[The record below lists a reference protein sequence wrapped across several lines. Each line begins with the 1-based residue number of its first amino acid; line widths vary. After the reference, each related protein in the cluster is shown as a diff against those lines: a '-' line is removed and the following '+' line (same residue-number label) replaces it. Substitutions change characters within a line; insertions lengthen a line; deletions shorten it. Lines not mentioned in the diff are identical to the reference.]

1 MTGVTVRRLAA
12 VLVTA
17 GVLAACGA
25 ESGTSESGKQAEA
38 SGSDVRIERCG
49 ENIRLERPASRAVT
63 LNQHATELVLAM
75 GLGDRLIGSSLLDNP
90 VRADLKS
97 AYGKVPVLSQKAY
110 PSKETLIGLGP
121 DVLIGGFG
129 PTFSE
134 ANGLPPDQFRSAGIG
149 LFTIQCKGQKLTFTS
164 LIETVTA
171 LGTLFG
177 EPDAAR
183 KLNARL
189 TEQWEEV
196 KAQVKGA
203 DPVDVLVFDSGQT
216 APTVA
221 GGQGL
226 ANTLVTTAGG
236 RNVFSDLKSD
246 WGEGSW
252 DEVVRRDPDVI
263 LVVDY
268 FTAGNT
274 ARDKI
279 KQLRSD
285 PVLRDV
291 TAVKENRFLVV
302 GLTGLGALSPRNP
315 EVAADI
321 ADELHPQ
328 G

>member
-1 MTGVTVRRLAA
+1 MAGVAVGRLTA
-12 VLVTA
+12 VLVAA
-17 GVLAACGA
+17 GLLAACGA
-25 ESGTSESGKQAEA
+25 QTGTDARAGKAGA
-38 SGSDVRIERCG
+38 SGSPVRIERCG
-49 ENIRLERPASRAVT
+49 ERIRLERPASHAVT

-90 VRADLKS
+90 VRADLKA
-97 AYGKVPVLSQKAY
+97 AYDKVPVLSEKAY

-134 ANGLPPDQFRSAGIG
+134 ANGLPPDQLRSAGIG

-164 LIETVTA
+164 LTDTVTA

-177 EPDAAR
+177 ESTAAR
-183 KLNARL
+183 RLNARL
-189 TEQWEEV
+189 TQQWQAV
-196 KAQVKGA
+196 KEQVKGT

-236 RNVFSDLKSD
+236 HNVFSDLKSD
-246 WGEGSW
+246 WGEASW
-252 DEVVRRDPDVI
+252 DDVVRRDPDVI

-268 FTAGNT
+268 LTAGAT
-274 ARDKI
+274 AQNKI

-285 PVLRDV
+285 PVLKDV
-291 TAVKENRFLVV
+291 TAVKNNRFLVV

-315 EVAADI
+315 EVAGDI
-321 ADELHPQ
+321 ADELHPR